1 MKASEL
7 KITKKLSPLYKLERK
22 LNLKTLIIFTI
33 IGAVLTFA
41 TTLMFLLVD
50 DMINSMQSII
60 GDNEEFKNLIDQLLQ
75 YNNFASYFITNVGS
89 TWGLIGII
97 YAGFLGCKLIN
108 SNLKDNS
115 YETLYTLEYSRTK
128 ILLTKLTRLVINV
141 VIFNLLTAFVGF
153 IGICIIGINQVNIGN
168 FVLYILVS
176 TLVCLMIG
184 MLSFALSCL
193 FKRKYGTILSIVF
206 ALAFYFISQFSV
218 MGNNFKAFEY
228 LSPAYGTFAPILEF
242 GLTNFNFVS
251 LVMWLIISVGILA
264 FGIFRFNKDDI
275 I

>member
-50 DMINSMQSII
+50 DIINSMQSII

-141 VIFNLLTAFVGF
+141 
-153 IGICIIGINQVNIGN
+153 VNIGN

-251 LVMWLIISVGILA
+251 LVMWLIISAGILA
-264 FGIFRFNKDDI
+264 FGIIRFIRDDI